1 MDRMLSEIIKIRELL
16 EVIAGEKA
24 QDLKKLEVS
33 DELRKEIREWR
44 SIQVRATIEGKP
56 KQQEA
61 ANKFRDSI
69 CKKHGL
75 AIADLVDIA
84 EGRERK
90 SDDDEQ
96 P

>member
-1 MDRMLSEIIKIRELL
+1 MNRMLSELIKIRELL

-56 KQQEA
+56 QQQEN
-61 ANKFRDSI
+61 ANKFRDEL

-75 AIADLVDIA
+75 TIVDLVDIA

-90 SDDDEQ
+90 E
-96 P
+96 PEEVIE